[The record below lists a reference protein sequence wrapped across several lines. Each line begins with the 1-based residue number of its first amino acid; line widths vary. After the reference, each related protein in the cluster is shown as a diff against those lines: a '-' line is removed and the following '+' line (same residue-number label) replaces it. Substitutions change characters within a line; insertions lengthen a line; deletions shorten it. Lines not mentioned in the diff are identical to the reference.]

1 MRITRSH
8 CQKLKAAT
16 ANQNKRQSLN
26 RKDAIA
32 KTNKALS
39 PKRNAAI
46 AKSKSDNRQIE
57 KRQPPKRKKAQSL
70 INKGTYKNSYG
81 QSSTRLSRSA

>member
-32 KTNKALS
+32 KK
-39 PKRNAAI
+39 
-46 AKSKSDNRQIE
+46 KSGNRQIE
-57 KRQPPKRKKAQSL
+57 KPQSPNRKAATAKKKKGAI
-70 INKGTYKNSYG
+70 IN
-81 QSSTRLSRSA
+81 QQRHL